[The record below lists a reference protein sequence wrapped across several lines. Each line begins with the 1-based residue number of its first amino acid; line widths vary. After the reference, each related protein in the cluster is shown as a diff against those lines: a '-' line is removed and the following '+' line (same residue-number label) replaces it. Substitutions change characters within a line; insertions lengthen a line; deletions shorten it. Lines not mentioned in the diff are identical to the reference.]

1 MKDSMMTTVMK
12 IVVAGMVALVLILA
26 AFGVGVGVGMGQNRG
41 VTAAAAPAQMEQA
54 EQALSAPLA
63 GLAASPQAE
72 TLAPATRLAATSVPG
87 ATATPAAPKGSA
99 TPAATPTRIFP
110 TPTQQ
115 DKSAL
120 PDEAPVDTAL
130 LNEAWK
136 LLKDQYYGNLPE
148 GEDVTYAMIRGIISA
163 LGDKHTAF
171 LDPEQAESFNTDI
184 EGQFEGI
191 GARVGLA
198 DEGGVRIEHLFA
210 DQPAQKAGVQVGDV
224 IIKVDGRDVTMLD
237 LNDAVALIR
246 GKRGT
251 QVTLTIKREDQKP
264 FDLTVTRAQIEIP
277 VVSTKTLAD
286 GKIEYIALS
295 EFSSF
300 AAERTQQALEKA
312 VANKPQG
319 IILDL
324 RDNPGGLLD
333 AAVRIGS
340 LFVPEGNVVI
350 ERFSD
355 GRQQDYKRQGK
366 YILNDIPLVVLV
378 NGGSASAS
386 EIVAGAIQDAGTG
399 VLLGG
404 TTYGKGS
411 VQLPNSMSDG
421 SQLRVTIARWYTP
434 KDRGIDG
441 VGLDPDIAVPDPTA
455 EQVAADQDPQL
466 DRAIEYLLTG
476 K

>member
-1 MKDSMMTTVMK
+1 MKDSIMTTVMK
-12 IVVAGMVALVLILA
+12 FLVAGMVALVLILA
-26 AFGVGVGVGMGQNRG
+26 AFGVGVGVGFGQGR
-41 VTAAAAPAQMEQA
+41 TAAVAAAPAIVEQA
-54 EQALSAPLA
+54 DEVAQLSEAAPTP
-63 GLAASPQAE
+63 AAEVIAQ
-72 TLAPATRLAATSVPG
+72 ATRA
-87 ATATPAAPKGSA
+87 ATATPAAPARGSA
-99 TPAATPTRIFP
+99 TPAPTATRVFP
-110 TPTQQ
+110 TPTPQ
-115 DKSAL
+115 DKSQL
-120 PDEAPVDTAL
+120 PDEAPIDTEL

-136 LLKDQYYGNLPE
+136 LLKEQYYGNLPE
-148 GEDVTYAMIRGIISA
+148 GEDVTYAAIRGIISA

-171 LDPEQAESFNTDI
+171 LDPEQAESFNTDMQ
-184 EGQFEGI
+184 GQFEGI
-191 GARVGLA
+191 GARVGQA
-198 DEGGVRIEHLFA
+198 EEGGVRIEHLFA
-210 DQPAQKAGVQVGDV
+210 DQPAQKAGVEVGDV
-224 IIKVDGRDVTMLD
+224 VIKVDGRDITMLD

-251 QVTLTIKREDQKP
+251 PVTLTIKRGNEKP
-264 FDLTVTRAQIEIP
+264 FDLTVTRARIEIP
-277 VVSTKTLAD
+277 IVTTKTLED

-300 AAERTQQALEKA
+300 AAERTQQALQKA
-312 VANKPQG
+312 VEKKPQG

-333 AAVRIGS
+333 AAVKISS

-350 ERFSD
+350 ERFAD
-355 GRQQDYKRQGK
+355 GRQEDYKRTGR
-366 YILNDIPLVVLV
+366 YLLGDIPLVVLV

-399 VLLGG
+399 KLLGA

-411 VQLPNSMSDG
+411 VQLPNSLSNG

-441 VGLDPDIAVPDPTA
+441 VGLDPDIAVPDPTR
-455 EQVAADQDPQL
+455 EELEADQDPQL
-466 DRAIEYLLTG
+466 NRAIEFLLTG